1 MEARAQVRGDVA
13 TGPGPLW
20 FRYVLVAIAVIYFWG
35 LSRESLH
42 KLFGTPPAEPANWWR
57 PMNFFVQASSLFP
70 EADVIAQ
77 EARLEAW
84 VCADNAWKPIDPR
97 PYFQI
102 ETDDKESRLQRL
114 AYFYPRYAE
123 DRVVMEALDDYI
135 RDKHDT
141 GVDDGVHGKIGG
153 IRLYK
158 WEQKIPAPG
167 EPPLHY
173 VFDPFASV
181 PVHEHKDLY
190 YTRMSRRKERC
201 GTP

>member
-1 MEARAQVRGDVA
+1 MAADPDVA
-13 TGPGPLW
+13 TGPGPSW
-20 FRYVLVAIAVIYFWG
+20 FRWLLVAVAAIYLWG
-35 LSRESLH
+35 LATESLH
-42 KLFGTPPAEPANWWR
+42 KLFGTPPPEHGAWLRPAI
-57 PMNFFVQASSLFP
+57 FFTQASSLFP
-70 EADVIAQ
+70 EADAYAI

-84 VCADNAWKPIDPR
+84 SCTTNSWQPLDPR

-123 DRVVMEALDDYI
+123 DRVVMHALDDYI
-135 RDKHDT
+135 RAKHDE
-141 GVDDGVHGKIGG
+141 VRDDGVTGKIGG

-167 EPPLHY
+167 EPALHY
-173 VFDPFASV
+173 VFDPFAPV
-181 PVHEHKDLY
+181 PVNE
-190 YTRMSRRKERC
+190 RKELFYTKLSDRRARC

>member
-1 MEARAQVRGDVA
+1 MPANSDVA
-13 TGPGPLW
+13 TGPGPGWL
-20 FRYVLVAIAVIYFWG
+20 RYVLVGVAVLYFWG

-42 KLFGTPPAEPANWWR
+42 KVFNTPMDPPGKVLR
-57 PMNFFVQASSLFP
+57 PFNFFVQASSLFP
-70 EADVIAQ
+70 EADAYSI

-84 VCADNAWKPIDPR
+84 SCSAGNWVPLDPR

-114 AYFYPRYAE
+114 SYFYPRYPE
-123 DRVVMEALDDYI
+123 DRVVMHALDDYI

-141 GVDDGVHGKIGG
+141 GVDDGVTGKIGG

-158 WEQKIPAPG
+158 WERKLPPPDEPAI
-167 EPPLHY
+167 HY
-173 VFDPFASV
+173 EFDPFAPV
-181 PVHEHKDLY
+181 PANE
-190 YTRMSRRKERC
+190 RKEQFYTKMSDRKARC